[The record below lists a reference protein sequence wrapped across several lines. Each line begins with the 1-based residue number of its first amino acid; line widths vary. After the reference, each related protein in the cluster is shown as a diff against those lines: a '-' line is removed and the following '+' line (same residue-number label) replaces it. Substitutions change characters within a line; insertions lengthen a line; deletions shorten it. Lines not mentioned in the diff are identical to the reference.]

1 MNVATE
7 EQNLQ
12 DTSTSHAV
20 LTDSK
25 SVSVERQGESIEVQT
40 SINKACKSKTITV
53 VIYRTVQ
60 F

>member
-25 SVSVERQGESIEVQT
+25 SVSVDHQGESVEVQT
-40 SINKACKSKTITV
+40 SMNKAPKSK
-53 VIYRTVQ
+53 IYYYHRC
-60 F
+60 